1 MECEAWT
8 SNFSVVYYYFPLST
22 LKLYLT
28 EIYGK
33 NGGGEKK
40 KEKSNFTKTLTL
52 TLTLTWCSIN
62 SKFFLPN
69 INIDLFY
76 ENKSILML
84 VYEGKNKV

>member
-40 KEKSNFTKTLTL
+40 EEK
-52 TLTLTWCSIN
+52 IE
-62 SKFFLPN
+62 
-69 INIDLFY
+69 FY
-76 ENKSILML
+76 EDPNPNPNPNLVFNKL
-84 VYEGKNKV
+84 KVFSS